1 MKPEAKWTG
10 SNLPVKTPG
19 LPALFLLAFLMASG
33 FTVQSFAAV
42 FHLADFHGAGAG
54 LVGQATGVQG
64 LAYLFGC
71 FLFPLLRRHKGITQD
86 FRILFLAAPILAGL
100 TILFYFVPTVI
111 LATII
116 LAMTGFA
123 TALLWPPLMGV
134 VSSLSEGSGLNR
146 VMARYNLS
154 WTLGPVLMPM
164 MAGALYM
171 RSAFSAFSLAA
182 ALFAA
187 GGFTYLFFLI
197 FRINAFKNFSVSAK
211 PAIQAVSPEIPEDG
225 ITREH
230 RLTGWILLFADHVVA
245 GLILFILPLSLR
257 ADSGLNEFSIGAV
270 TFARFIVMAAGMW
283 LFGHLDFWHFNRKTG
298 PLMIVF
304 FLILL
309 LIMVLFQRVL
319 AVYIVAIALSGL
331 PAAFFYSSGVF
342 HGVAGSENRSRRMAI
357 SEAVLTCG
365 SFIGAALGGALYQAK
380 GMPVTFAAAAG
391 ILLSGTAAVFI
402 TSGLFDSNKLKKKE
416 SVI

>member
-1 MKPEAKWTG
+1 MRSEAKRTS
-10 SNLPVKTPG
+10 SNLPVNTPG

-54 LVGQATGVQG
+54 LVGRATGIQG
-64 LAYLFGC
+64 LAYLLGC
-71 FLFPLLRRHKGITQD
+71 FLFPLLRRDKGITQD
-86 FRILFLAAPILAGL
+86 FRILFLAAPILA
-100 TILFYFVPTVI
+100 TIV
-111 LATII
+111 

-164 MAGALYM
+164 IAGALYM
-171 RSAFSAFSLAA
+171 RSAFLAFSLAT

-187 GGFTYLFFLI
+187 GGIIYLFFLI
-197 FRINAFKNFSVSAK
+197 FRINAFKNVSNSAK
-211 PAIQAVSPEIPEDG
+211 PAIQAVSPEIPEGG
-225 ITREH
+225 ITGEH
-230 RLTGWILLFADHVVA
+230 RLTGWILMFADHVVA

-304 FLILL
+304 YLILL

-319 AVYIVAIALSGL
+319 TVYIVAITLSGL

-342 HGVAGSENRSRRMAI
+342 HGVAGSENRSGRLAI

-365 SFIGAALGGALYQAK
+365 SFVGAALGGALYQAK

-402 TSGLFDSNKLKKKE
+402 TSGMFDSDKIRKKE